1 MHIPKLSNSIF
12 MVLGLILSCLGV
24 YFYDGYS
31 ISKKRGENTTYFGY
45 VKNRSSQIYEGI
57 KIIPQIAQDAQKS
70 GDDIT
75 MGSLEKVRQALFM
88 YSMDNARYPDNIEE
102 LLGAYLKEDD
112 KIIRQNDFF
121 YIKTASGYK
130 MGARLPLSNK
140 IYSIEE

>member
-102 LLGAYLKEDD
+102 LLGTYLKEDD

>member
-75 MGSLEKVRQALFM
+75 IGSLEKVKQALFM

-102 LLGAYLKEDD
+102 LLGTYLKEDN
-112 KIIRQNDFF
+112 KIIKQENFF
-121 YIKTASGYK
+121 YARTSSGYNISVK
-130 MGARLPLSNK
+130 LPVSGK
-140 IYSIEE
+140 IYSVKE